1 MSPQTSVA
9 EPRGTVMGVAHR
21 GPRPPNG
28 LKTLNQAHFAP
39 RACPPHPIRPSQCI
53 GCGLGRPQSTCLG
66 AAPQPPHGC
75 PKTPPPRSSCGPVEL
90 TLTEALDLE
99 IKGQGC
105 ITAHQ
110 IVRTQR
116 LNRGLGPE
124 RLGGCSDIDMCC
136 VHPSL
141 TLYDFGL

>member
-1 MSPQTSVA
+1 MSPRTSVA

-53 GCGLGRPQSTCLG
+53 GYGLGRPQSTCLG

-116 LNRGLGPE
+116 LNSGLGPE
-124 RLGGCSDIDMCC
+124 RPGGCSDMCS
-136 VHPSL
+136 SL
-141 TLYDFGL
+141 FDSVRFWPLVVP